1 MIPAA
6 IPFAMAAALYPAG
19 LAAVLWLLATPPG
32 MRRGL
37 VYLAGAATSTFGS
50 GVVILAMLHG
60 VENAPGRRSTIEGSV
75 QVVIGGA
82 LIVVA
87 AVLVVRR
94 PRVADHGDAG
104 PAAEPRLRAGGLIGI
119 FLLGVTMWTPSFAY
133 LAALQLIVDADLP
146 LAAQAVNLVVIDV
159 IILAGVELP
168 LLLYRF
174 ASGPTTRAL
183 TAVQSVLRRH
193 AWEIGAAAAGLGGG
207 FLIVRGWLEL
217 AR

>member
-1 MIPAA
+1 MVPAT

-37 VYLAGAATSTFGS
+37 VYLAGAATSTFGG
-50 GVVILAMLHG
+50 GVVILVMLHG
-60 VENAPGRRSTIEGSV
+60 VENAPGRRSTIEGAV
-75 QVVIGGA
+75 QVVIGAA
-82 LIVVA
+82 LVLIA
-87 AVLVVRR
+87 AGLVVRR
-94 PRVADHGDAG
+94 PRVADHAG
-104 PAAEPRLRAGGLIGI
+104 AGSPTGPRLRAGGLIGI

-146 LAAQAVNLVVIDV
+146 LASQAVNLVVIDV
-159 IILAGVELP
+159 IILAGVEVP

-183 TAVQSVLRRH
+183 TAAQSVLRRY
-193 AWEIGAAAAGLGGG
+193 AWQVGAAAAGLGGA
-207 FLIVRGWLEL
+207 FLIGRGWLEL
-217 AR
+217 TR